1 MTATGPDGS
10 LRRLLA
16 PRHLAVIG
24 GREAEECIRQN
35 KKIGFTGEI
44 WPVNPSRE
52 SLCGIP
58 CFKTLEDLPGVPD
71 AAFIAIPREP
81 TIEAVAELSRMG
93 AGGAVCYASGF
104 AELEG
109 GGELEQQLVEAAGDM
124 PIQGPNCYGTLNYL
138 DRAALWPD
146 QHGGVPCERGVAF
159 ITQSGN
165 IGITLTMHGRGL
177 PIAYLI
183 SMGNQAAMS
192 ISDAI
197 DALAD
202 DPRVTGI
209 GLYFEAVDDL
219 PRFSEVLLKCA
230 RRRLPVVAV
239 KAGRT
244 QTAIRIAE
252 GHTSSLAGSDDLYNA
267 FFRRYGLARVDNLPD
282 LIETLKLIH
291 VAGTVAGTRI
301 ATMSCSGGDAAM
313 ISDTGIPMGFSFP
326 PLPPQTEDKL
336 QDVLGDRVV
345 VANPLDYHTYIWG
358 NQKELNRCFEAML
371 GGGYDAVLL
380 ILDYPR
386 PGVCEIIDWDRTTTA
401 MIDAVR
407 DTGALGII
415 VATLPEAFPEN
426 VLQTLLDHGVAPM
439 QGVPE
444 CLRALLHA
452 AWFSA
457 FWDRVAGGDLP
468 PPPSARP
475 PARDRSQN
483 RQLSEHEAK
492 SMLAETGVRTPKGQV
507 VPIPEAAKAAE
518 KIGFPVAVKTVAAL
532 AHKTEAGGVALGLAD
547 AGSVTA
553 AAESMAALDGQV
565 LVEEMLPESLVELIV
580 GAQVDSQFGPSLV
593 IGAGGVLVE
602 LLGDTV
608 SLLLPATAEEIRTA
622 LASLKVAAVL
632 KGVRGGPPAD
642 MDALVEAILAIG
654 QFAVGHGDDLVELDV
669 NPMMVYAKGQGVA
682 MADATIRLL
691 TESET

>member
-1 MTATGPDGS
+1 MSATGPGGK
-10 LRRLLA
+10 LRRLFA

-24 GREAEECIRQN
+24 GNEAEECIRQN

-52 SLCGIP
+52 SLCGVP
-58 CFKTLEDLPGVPD
+58 CFKTLDDLPAAPD

-81 TIEAVAELSRMG
+81 SVEAVATLSRMG

-104 AELEG
+104 AEVEDG
-109 GGELEQQLVEAAGDM
+109 GDLEQRLIEAAGDM
-124 PIQGPNCYGTLNYL
+124 PVQGPNCYGTLNYL
-138 DRAALWPD
+138 DRVALWPD
-146 QHGGVPCERGVAF
+146 QQGGEPCERGAAF

-177 PIAYLI
+177 PISYLI
-183 SMGNQAAMS
+183 SMGNQAVMS

-244 QTAIRIAE
+244 ETAVRIAE

-291 VAGTVAGTRI
+291 VAGSVAGTRI

-313 ISDTGIPMGFSFP
+313 ISDIGIPMGFTFP
-326 PLPPQTEDKL
+326 PLPPETEKTL
-336 QDVLGDRVV
+336 EDVLGDRVV

-358 NQKELNRCFEAML
+358 DQKKLNRCFEAML

-386 PGVCEIIDWDRTTTA
+386 PGVCEIINWDYTTDA

-415 VATLPEAFPEN
+415 VATLPEAFPVDAIKN
-426 VLQTLLDHGVAPM
+426 LLDHGVAPM

-452 AWFSA
+452 SWLSE
-457 FWDRVAGGDLP
+457 FWDDVGRAAP
-468 PPPSARP
+468 PPPSGQP
-475 PARDRSQN
+475 PERDDTHT

-492 SMLAETGVRTPKGQV
+492 LLLAGTGVRIPHGCV
-507 VPIPEAAKAAE
+507 VPISKAADAATE
-518 KIGFPVAVKTVAAL
+518 VGFPITVKTAASL
-532 AHKTEAGGVALGLAD
+532 AHKTEAGGVALALAD
-547 AGSVTA
+547 AGSVMA
-553 AAESMAALDGQV
+553 AAESMTHLGDRV
-565 LVEEMLPESLVELIV
+565 LVEEMMPEPLVELIV
-580 GAQVDSQFGPSLV
+580 GAHMDPQFGPGLV

-608 SLLLPATAEEIRTA
+608 PLLLPTTEDEIRAA
-622 LASLKVAAVL
+622 LASLRVAPIL

-642 MDALVEAILAIG
+642 LGALVEAIMAIG
-654 QFAVGHGDDLVELDV
+654 RFAVERSGDLVEMDV
-669 NPMMVYAKGQGVA
+669 NPLMVYAEGRGVA
-682 MADATIRLL
+682 MADAAIRLL
-691 TESET
+691 ADGEQ